1 MAVRAVRVLR
11 VLVMLRTGGLVSAH
25 TMRNAVTRQAE
36 LCYAARNQQ
45 TRIRRAMRH
54 MTRDTAFSL
63 DRSVLVDK
71 WSLLVYVTFYAGR
84 IDACCQS
91 RLFKF
96 ETAMRIV
103 AIAALQRAFQHFMM
117 EWQLELVFD
126 LIMTAQTELRFAG
139 GEQLHTRNAGL
150 LRVCWREEYVRS
162 CQLSPGSR
170 SVT

>member
-1 MAVRAVRVLR
+1 MWRVTSNAPFGLDWGM
-11 VLVMLRTGGLVSAH
+11 LVNKRPL
-25 TMRNAVTRQAE
+25 
-36 LCYAARNQQ
+36 
-45 TRIRRAMRH
+45 
-54 MTRDTAFSL
+54 F
-63 DRSVLVDK
+63 
-71 WSLLVYVTFYAGR
+71 VYVTFYAGR

-139 GEQLHTRNAGL
+139 LEQLQTRDAGL
-150 LRVCWREEYVRS
+150 LRVCR
-162 CQLSPGSR
+162 
-170 SVT
+170 

>member
-1 MAVRAVRVLR
+1 MWRV
-11 VLVMLRTGGLVSAH
+11 TS
-25 TMRNAVTRQAE
+25 NAP
-36 LCYAARNQQ
+36 
-45 TRIRRAMRH
+45 
-54 MTRDTAFSL
+54 FSL
-63 DRSVLVDK
+63 NGSMLVNER
-71 WSLLVYVTFYAGR
+71 SLLVYVTLYAGC

-139 GEQLHTRNAGL
+139 IEQLQTRDAWL
-150 LRVCWREEYVRS
+150 LRVC
-162 CQLSPGSR
+162 
-170 SVT
+170 